1 MKLQPLFVFMAV
13 ATAKQPVAET
23 NQGTFYGT
31 QLNDEVNAFLGIPYA
46 KPPVGD
52 LRFQPPQEI
61 KNSPIS
67 KAAHFNATAFGP
79 TCHQFMYRF
88 VMGNEAKPTTP
99 QSEDC
104 LTINI
109 FVPCK
114 AVGPD
119 TVVQNLPVYV
129 WSFGGGFGEGGASV
143 PLYDPTAF
151 VAENKDIIVV
161 TWK

>member
-1 MKLQPLFVFMAV
+1 MRLQILPVFSAV
-13 ATAKQPVAET
+13 AAAKQLVAKT
-23 NQGTFYGT
+23 NQGTMHGT
-31 QLNDEVNAFLGIPYA
+31 QLHDEVNAFLGIPYA

-52 LRFQPPQEI
+52 LRFQPPQAIEESSI
-61 KNSPIS
+61 RKDS
-67 KAAHFNATAFGP
+67 HFNATSFGP
-79 TCHQFMYRF
+79 ACHQFMYRY
-88 VMGNEAKPTTP
+88 VMVNEAKPTIP

-109 FVPCK
+109 FVPSTASK
-114 AVGPD
+114 TD
-119 TVVQNLPVYV
+119 MEKLPVYV
-129 WSFGGGFGEGGASV
+129 WIFGGGFGEGAASV